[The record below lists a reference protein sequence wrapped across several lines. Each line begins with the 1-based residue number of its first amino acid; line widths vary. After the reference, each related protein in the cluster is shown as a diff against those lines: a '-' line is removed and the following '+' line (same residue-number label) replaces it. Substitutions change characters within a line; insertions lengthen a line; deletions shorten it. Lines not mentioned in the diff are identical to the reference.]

1 MTHPRGWMLDELT
14 IQDAELLLLLKA
26 QQLSSLHI
34 VLCIDLHATR
44 DVYVELRANLELGAL
59 AFIAFEK

>member
-34 VLCIDLHATR
+34 VLYMHRSTR

>member
-1 MTHPRGWMLDELT
+1 MLDELT

-34 VLCIDLHATR
+34 VLCIMHRSTR

>member
-1 MTHPRGWMLDELT
+1 MLDELT

-34 VLCIDLHATR
+34 VLLCIDHRSTR